1 MEKIKGMSIVDT
13 KEYLA
18 LLELKEAMKKDFVTF
33 EYGCAHK
40 RIFAFSKDDFINKH
54 KAGLDNLKKQ
64 YEDAIEFNS
73 NMHKERIEFLHQE
86 LDRLENNT
94 QKTNWFG
101 WNSFLR
107 GFIAALGISVFIYST
122 IMLLTKYLK
131 WY

>member
-1 MEKIKGMSIVDT
+1 MENIKGMSIVDT

-33 EYGCAHK
+33 EYGCRYK

-54 KAGLDNLKKQ
+54 KAGLENLKKQ
-64 YEDAIEFNS
+64 YEDDIEFNS

-94 QKTNWFG
+94 QKITTFG
-101 WNSFLR
+101 WDSFIR
-107 GFIAALGISVFIYST
+107 GLIAGVGITILIYS
-122 IMLLTKYLK
+122 LTFLK
-131 WY
+131 

>member
-1 MEKIKGMSIVDT
+1 MENIKGMSIVDT

-33 EYGCAHK
+33 EYGCRYK

-64 YEDAIEFNS
+64 YEDDIEFNS
-73 NMHKERIEFLHQE
+73 NMHKERVEFLNQE

-94 QKTNWFG
+94 QKINWFG

-107 GFIAALGISVFIYST
+107 GLIAGLGISVFIYSLSL
-122 IMLLTKYLK
+122 ILK
-131 WY
+131 